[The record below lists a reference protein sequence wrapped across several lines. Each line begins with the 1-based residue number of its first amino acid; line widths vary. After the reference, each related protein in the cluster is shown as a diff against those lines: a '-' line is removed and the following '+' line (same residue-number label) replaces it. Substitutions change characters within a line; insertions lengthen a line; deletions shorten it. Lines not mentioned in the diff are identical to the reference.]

1 MPLRL
6 RIVSEQQR
14 QLGEAHEHEFRACG
28 GTIGRA
34 PDNDWVL
41 TDEKRYIS
49 SRHALID
56 FQGGAYYLVDTS
68 RNGVFVNDADTAVGR
83 GHPQRLFDG
92 DWLRLGQY
100 TIAVEITGTDTEG
113 EDDGMRDSVV
123 RAQLV
128 PIDDSIELQLLDDGS
143 GCRKKTT
150 PAPAPAPAPAPEQQT
165 AQPPAPAPGITT
177 AGSAAPTSLSMPGT
191 AEAAALEI
199 FCRAAGLTP
208 ADLGNTNPERALE
221 TAGSMMRSMVMGLSD
236 LVRAQDSIKDALC
249 RAPAGARIAERR
261 RAWNPP
267 QPSAALKALL
277 EDADHPDLSPE
288 QALQGAFLEVKARQ
302 HASMRAV
309 MQGMQNFIER
319 FDPAELRNLF
329 DRGLKRSSLLASANK
344 LKYWELYQDY
354 YLTLSRQDEGAML
367 PGLLIDDLVRAY
379 DEEISRATPPT
390 VIQTARKS

>member
-6 RIVSEQQR
+6 RIVSEQQHEP
-14 QLGEAHEHEFRACG
+14 GAAHEREFKACG

-68 RNGVFVNDADTAVGR
+68 RNGVFINDADTAVGR

-92 DWLRLGQY
+92 DWLRLGEY
-100 TIAVEITGTDTEG
+100 TIAVEITDTDSEG

-128 PIDDSIELQLLDDGS
+128 PIDESIELQLLDDGS
-143 GCRKKTT
+143 GSRKK
-150 PAPAPAPAPAPEQQT
+150 APPAPEQQPAATPGTTT
-165 AQPPAPAPGITT
+165 ASNVVPAP
-177 AGSAAPTSLSMPGT
+177 LSIPGT

-221 TAGSMMRSMVMGLSD
+221 TAGSMMRSMVMGLSE
-236 LVRAQDSIKDALC
+236 LVRARDSIKDTLC
-249 RAPAGARIAERR
+249 RSPAGARTAERR

-267 QPSAALKALL
+267 QASDALKALL
-277 EDADHPDLSPE
+277 EDADSPDLPPE
-288 QALQGAFLEVKARQ
+288 QVLQGAFLEVKARQ

-309 MQGMQNFIER
+309 IQGMQNFIER

-329 DRGLKRSSLLASANK
+329 DRGMKRSSLLATTNK
-344 LKYWELYQDY
+344 LKYWDLYEDY
-354 YLTLSRQDEGAML
+354 YLTLSRQDEGAPL
-367 PGLLIDDLVRAY
+367 PGLLIDELVRAY
-379 DEEISRATPPT
+379 DEAINRTTTPALT
-390 VIQTARKS
+390 QVAGKG